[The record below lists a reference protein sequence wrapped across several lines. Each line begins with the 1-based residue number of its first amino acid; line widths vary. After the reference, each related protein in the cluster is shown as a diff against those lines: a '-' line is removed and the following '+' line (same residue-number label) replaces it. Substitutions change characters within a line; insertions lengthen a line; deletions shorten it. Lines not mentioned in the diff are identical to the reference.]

1 MLPYLHGRCIY
12 LVGMMGSGKTTVGK
26 ILSQV
31 LNYSFIDSDILVEE
45 SVDGTSV
52 AEIFNL
58 YGERFFRDKEVSLE
72 AL

>member
-1 MLPYLHGRCIY
+1 MLNHSR
-12 LVGMMGSGKTTVGK
+12 V
-26 ILSQV
+26 V
-31 LNYSFIDSDILVEE
+31 LISHCFSDILVEE